1 MVAEAGQGQAERG
14 ALDALDAADAE
25 GGGGEH
31 GARGP
36 GGEEAVGLAR
46 ADRGGGAHDAR
57 ALLLAHGVGGV
68 LGHGDD
74 LGARQRLRPVG
85 LLAEGLDD
93 VRGSGDEDLEVGVGE
108 RRGDALK
115 KLGGVLVGTHDVNA
129 NGYHAILP
137 RGSFI
142 QPY

>member
-1 MVAEAGQGQAERG
+1 MGLLADRLAAGDV
-14 ALDALDAADAE
+14 LLPD
-25 GGGGEH
+25 

-57 ALLLAHGVGGV
+57 VLLLAHGVGGV

-74 LGARQRLRPVG
+74 LGARQRLRPVV
-85 LLAEGLDD
+85 LLAEGADD
-93 VRGSGDEDLEVGVGE
+93 VRGAGHEDLEVGVGGE
-108 RRGDALK
+108 RRGDALE

-129 NGYHAILP
+129 NSYHAILL
-137 RGSFI
+137 RGSKI
-142 QPY
+142 QPCNYTAPCPSS